1 MLKKSVSK
9 NNKIC
14 VIGLWHLGCVV
25 SACLSDAGYIVKGV
39 DFDQEIIKNLRNKEA
54 PLYEPGLDKLISKNI
69 QRKTLNFTNSFSQA
83 LADSNFIFLTFDT
96 PVDNRDRLNSSLL
109 YKACDEVAK
118 FAPKKFTLVII
129 SQIPVGTSRKLK
141 KYILSKNKSLSFEVV
156 YNPENLRLGEAL
168 KGFMQPERVVIGLE
182 NNLTKKKIEKLYSF
196 IKAPKI
202 YMDLNSAEMV
212 KHAINSYLANSI
224 SFINEIANL
233 CEVLD
238 VDIRNIIKGMK
249 SDKRIGQY
257 AFLSP
262 GLGFAGGTLGRDIQI
277 LRDLGK
283 NFRIETHLMNAVIK
297 INNNRK
303 KTLFKRIKKIFPS
316 LKKIN
321 IGILGLTYKAGTSTI
336 RRSAALEIAKE
347 LIENGAKVSAFDPR
361 VNTEIKDMKKLEV
374 LDSPYKVA
382 GSSDLLILMTDWPEF
397 KNLNF
402 RRIRKIMRRPIIV
415 DMRNFLE
422 PEKLKRL
429 SFNYYGVG
437 IKNTS

>member
-1 MLKKSVSK
+1 MSKKSVSK

-25 SACLSDAGYIVKGV
+25 SACLSDAGHIVKGV
-39 DFDQEIIKNLRNKEA
+39 DFDQEIIKNLRNKKA

-69 QRKTLNFTNSFSQA
+69 GKGRLSFTNSFKKVLNKAS
-83 LADSNFIFLTFDT
+83 FVFLTFDT
-96 PVDNRDRLNSSLL
+96 PVDNRDRLDSSLL
-109 YKACDEVAK
+109 YKACDEIAK
-118 FAPKKFTLVII
+118 FGPKEFTLIII

-141 KYILSKNKSLSFEVV
+141 EYILSKNKDLSFDIV
-156 YNPENLRLGEAL
+156 YNPENLRLGKAL
-168 KGFMQPERVVIGLE
+168 NYFMRPERVVVGLE
-182 NNLTKKKIEKLYSF
+182 NSTTKKKIEKLYSF

-233 CEVLD
+233 CEILD
-238 VDIRNIIKGMK
+238 VDIRKVVEGMK

-257 AFLSP
+257 SFLSP
-262 GLGFAGGTLGRDIQI
+262 GLGFAGGTLGRDIQV
-277 LRDLGK
+277 LRDFGK
-283 NFRIETHLMNAVIK
+283 KTGSKTYLMDAVIK
-297 INNNRK
+297 VNENRK
-303 KTLFKRIKKIFPS
+303 KILFKKIKKIFPS

-336 RRSAALEIAKE
+336 RRSIALEIAKE
-347 LIENGAKVSAFDPR
+347 LIKNGADVSAFDPR
-361 VNTEIKDMKKLEV
+361 VNNKIKGIEKLKV
-374 LDSPYKVA
+374 LDTPYKVA
-382 GSSDLLILMTDWPEF
+382 DNSDLLILMTDWPQF

-402 RRIRKIMRRPIIV
+402 RRIRKIMRRPIII
-415 DMRNFLE
+415 DMRNFLD

-429 SFNYYGVG
+429 SFSYYGVG
-437 IKNTS
+437 IKDIK

>member
-39 DFDQEIIKNLRNKEA
+39 DFDQEIIKNLRNKKA

-69 QRKTLNFTNSFSQA
+69 RKGTLSFTNSFKQS
-83 LADSNFIFLTFDT
+83 LAGSSFVFLTFDT
-96 PVDNRDRLNSSLL
+96 PVDNRDRLDLSLL
-109 YKACDEVAK
+109 YKACNEIAK

-129 SQIPVGTSRKLK
+129 SQIPVGTSK
-141 KYILSKNKSLSFEVV
+141 KFKEYISSRNKNLSFEVV
-156 YNPENLRLGEAL
+156 YNPENLRLGQAI
-168 KGFMQPERVVIGLE
+168 KCFMQPERIIIGLE
-182 NNLTKKKIEKLYSF
+182 KGITKRKIEDLYFF
-196 IKAPKI
+196 IKSPKI

-238 VDIRNIIKGMK
+238 VDVRKVVKGMK

-257 AFLSP
+257 AFLNP
-262 GLGFAGGTLGRDIQI
+262 GLGFAGGTLGRDLQV
-277 LRDLGK
+277 LRDFGEK
-283 NFRIETHLMNAVIK
+283 TGSKTYLMDAVIK
-297 INNNRK
+297 VNENRK
-303 KTLFKRIKKIFPS
+303 KILFKKIRNIFPF

-321 IGILGLTYKAGTSTI
+321 IGILGLTYKAGTSTL
-336 RRSAALEIAKE
+336 RRSMALDIAKQ
-347 LIENGAKVSAFDPR
+347 LIKNGANLKAFDPK
-361 VNTEIKDMKKLEV
+361 VNTKIKEIKKLKI
-374 LDSPYKVA
+374 LDNPYKIA
-382 GSSDLLILMTDWPEF
+382 DNSDLLILMTDWPEF

-402 RRIRKIMRRPIIV
+402 RRIRKIMRRPIII

-422 PEKLKRL
+422 PEKLKKL

-437 IKNTS
+437 IKYTK